1 MTALSPELAAR
12 LATGVYNLNEASI
25 LNDSDRIK
33 SLDCEPEF
41 THNPDAA
48 DATSPFAKSRSGA
61 LPGLPVYLGSVPN
74 KGMQLQLEPFTT
86 NFGYF
91 AMGRNSARHGD
102 WDGHM
107 IVVTRGSMGAKGK
120 SPDWISNYN
129 IGLQPGPG
137 GYPVHAGFNRIWSPL
152 RDFVANAVREHKPTH
167 IHCIGHSLGGALANL
182 SAEMLALDGKTVS
195 LYTFGAPR
203 VGGQDFTSDLTRR
216 LGVRTYRVYHPA
228 DPVPMIPMFPF
239 LHAPLSG
246 GIRLAA
252 PTGLLF
258 DGAMHD
264 MEESYGTMLLGKTK
278 WSELGA
284 PSPFGD
290 FQVDSWLQQAAKQ
303 RGGFIMHSAALLE
316 KISIGL
322 ARLIK
327 KAMIYA
333 AGSVGAVFTTA
344 FTALDAVAW
353 LLSRAAE
360 MVLAIGEEILGL
372 VNAIFGFLGRV
383 TNSVVKLTQS
393 ALRWV
398 LDLLY
403 GYLASV
409 AKRAIDRL
417 R

>member
-1 MTALSPELAAR
+1 MTLLSPELAAR

-25 LNDSDRIK
+25 LSDAERIK

-41 THNPDAA
+41 SQKPDPSNEQA
-48 DATSPFAKSRSGA
+48 PFMRSASGA
-61 LPGLPVYLGSVPN
+61 LPGVPLYLGSTPN
-74 KGMQLQLEPFTT
+74 KGMQLQREPFTT

-91 AMGRNSARHGD
+91 AMGRKSARHGD

-137 GYPVHAGFNRIWSPL
+137 GLPVHAGFNRIWSPL
-152 RDFVANAVREHKPTH
+152 RNFVANAVKEHKPTH
-167 IHCIGHSLGGALANL
+167 IHCVGHSLGGALANL
-182 SAEMLALDGKTVS
+182 TAEMLALEGKTVS

-203 VGGQDFTSDLTRR
+203 VGTKDFAADLTQQRH
-216 LGVRTYRVYHPA
+216 LQAMRVYHPA

-264 MEESYGTMLLGKTK
+264 MEDSYGTMLLGKTD
-278 WSELGA
+278 WSQLAA

-333 AGSVGAVFTTA
+333 AGSVGVAATAA
-344 FTALDAVAW
+344 FTALDAIAW

-360 MVLAIGEEILGL
+360 MAVAIGEEILGL

-383 TNSVVKLTQS
+383 TNSIVKLTQA

-398 LDLLY
+398 LELLY
-403 GYLASV
+403 SYLASV